1 MTMKTNDGHGFVIL
15 LVDATQFILIGR
27 KIAYVEAIVTFDDI
41 STLSESSKETEGTKM
56 QSDESK
62 TETSINDNMDEEIIK
77 EEEEEE
83 DDFHILDNQY
93 IFILLPSGNIK
104 VIKLQKD
111 TKVSLGKFGTF
122 HANDI
127 IGKPFGH
134 SYEIH
139 DRDKVKVIRNIAFY
153 EIDET
158 DANNKE
164 TTDDPSKQKLSYAD
178 IEQLKKDG
186 LEGQDI
192 IKKVVESHS
201 TFDKKTEYSKAKYI
215 KRKEAKFSRVFTPV
229 KPTLY
234 SVWEYFYAKN
244 PSKIRDMRID
254 TLSQMLTLANVKA
267 YSKMLVVDDTQGLV
281 ISGVMER
288 LGGYGVVIGIHDGEN
303 HNFDVTRYMN
313 FSKKVSDSLMVL
325 SWQQVFK
332 EECQEP
338 FNFRDEASLSEKE
351 LKFYFRSKANYD
363 RIRATREL
371 LFKGGFD
378 GLLIAS
384 QYQPE
389 SILDTLMPYLHGSR
403 PIIIYHINKEMLV
416 NTCVQMRI
424 CRKYLNPSITESW
437 LRQYQVLPGR
447 THPSM
452 STSGGGG
459 YLLHTTYVVTDDSL
473 PTPIPSYM
481 RPKVDIDPLDDA
493 THAPGSSKNANGPPL
508 ANVDTLTM
516 NVSDDGYK
524 NAKENSDINDD
535 ADSELIWNK
544 RSKLE

>member
-1 MTMKTNDGHGFVIL
+1 MNCEKVVG
-15 LVDATQFILIGR
+15 
-27 KIAYVEAIVTFDDI
+27 
-41 STLSESSKETEGTKM
+41 KEI
-56 QSDESK
+56 D
-62 TETSINDNMDEEIIK
+62 K
-77 EEEEEE
+77 EEEY
-83 DDFHILDNQY
+83 DDFYILDNQY
-93 IFILLPSGNIK
+93 VFILLPSGNIK
-104 VIKLQKD
+104 VVKLQKD

-139 DRDKVKVIRNIAFY
+139 DRDKIKVIRNVAFY
-153 EIDET
+153 EVDET

-164 TTDDPSKQKLSYAD
+164 TIDDPSKQKLSYAD

-192 IKKVVESHS
+192 IKKVIESHS

-215 KRKEAKFSRVFTPV
+215 KRKESKFSRVFTPV

-254 TLSQMLTLANVKA
+254 TLSQMLTLANVRA
-267 YSKMLVVDDTQGLV
+267 YGKMLVVDDTQGLV

-332 EECQEP
+332 EKAQAP
-338 FNFRDEASLSEKE
+338 FNYRDESSLSEKD
-351 LKFYFRSKANYD
+351 LKFYLRSKANYE

-378 GLLIAS
+378 GYINGSHSIIDSQSVSTGIDPGDSGALSVRIKINYNISYQQRGVCKMEAYGTGRGNGNLL
-384 QYQPE
+384 
-389 SILDTLMPYLHGSR
+389 
-403 PIIIYHINKEMLV
+403 
-416 NTCVQMRI
+416 
-424 CRKYLNPSITESW
+424 KYLNPTITEGW

-452 STSGGGG
+452 SASGGGG
-459 YLLHTTYVVTDDSL
+459 YLLQATYVVIDPSL
-473 PTPIPSYM
+473 PTPIPSHM
-481 RPKVDIDPLDDA
+481 RAKVNNDPPEEV
-493 THAPGSSKNANGPPL
+493 HAPGSSATENTSLDDDNGQ
-508 ANVDTLTM
+508 TM
-516 NVSDDGYK
+516 IASESVYKDVNEDIVNDDGD
-524 NAKENSDINDD
+524 EIQS
-535 ADSELIWNK
+535 K